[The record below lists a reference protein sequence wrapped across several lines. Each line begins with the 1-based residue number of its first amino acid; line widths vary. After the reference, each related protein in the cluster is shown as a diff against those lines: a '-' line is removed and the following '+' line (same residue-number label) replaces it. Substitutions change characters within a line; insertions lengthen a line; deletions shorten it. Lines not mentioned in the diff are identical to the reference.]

1 MRRALVVEDEGPIR
15 KLLATLLRREGIFA
29 DTASNGR
36 EALDMIPQHNYA
48 CIVLDLMMPVMGGR
62 GVIDAMSN
70 REIPRI
76 PIIVVTAAGENAT
89 LDLDAQIVK
98 LIIRKPFDVT
108 RVVEAVRAFCA
119 EEDDP
124 DLTYDWPADSAR
136 PPM

>member
-15 KLLATLLRREGIFA
+15 KLVATLLRREGISA

-36 EALDMIPQHNYA
+36 EAIELIPHNSYA
-48 CIVLDLMMPVMGGR
+48 CVVLDLMMPVMGGR
-62 GVIDAMSN
+62 GVIDAMAN
-70 REIPRI
+70 RQIPRI

-98 LIIRKPFDVT
+98 VIIRKPFDVT

-124 DLTYDWPADSAR
+124 ELPYDWPADSVR